1 MFELMVILF
10 IVGYVFIALEHTV
23 NINKA
28 ATALFMGI
36 SLWVVYILGA
46 ESILGPSSP
55 NFSEFINIHPQVAQ
69 LLYMSYS
76 SFYREK

>member
-46 ESILGPSSP
+46 ESIS
-55 NFSEFINIHPQVAQ
+55 QVA
-69 LLYMSYS
+69 LIEGRMVGLVV
-76 SFYREK
+76 ELH